1 MKTKLNTIIK
11 SLLNIHKALL
21 DLERANYESKNGP
34 ISNNHEYFSLV
45 VNHEDFQWLRKL
57 SEMIA
62 LVDEE
67 SEQDPI
73 DIKKVKELLSDL
85 QDLLTENEND
95 EFSLRYNFAL
105 NNYKNVFVLNCE
117 LNTEIDRFLNN

>member
-1 MKTKLNTIIK
+1 MKTKLNIIIK
-11 SLLNIHKALL
+11 TLLAIHKALL
-21 DLERANYESKNGP
+21 DLERANYEGKNGP

-57 SEMIA
+57 SEIIA
-62 LVDEE
+62 LIDEE

-73 DIKKVKELLSDL
+73 DLKKVKELLNNLKDIL
-85 QDLLTENEND
+85 AENKND

-105 NNYKNVFVLNCE
+105 NTYRNIFDLNCDLNSEIDSVLN
-117 LNTEIDRFLNN
+117 N